1 MTREATQQRHGGGE
15 AGVMMMQEEQEAGG
29 AGVAQVWDG
38 NEIDDVKQSEKRQV
52 VSEKLRKQRNTPAG
66 GAGSN
71 LLLKNCSQS

>member
-1 MTREATQQRHGGGE
+1 
-15 AGVMMMQEEQEAGG
+15 MMQEEQEAGG

-52 VSEKLRKQRNTPAG
+52 VSEKLRNTPAG